1 MEELLKKL
9 GISDEDIT
17 KILSGMKEDKLFI
30 TREERIEERYSKLK
44 QQKEDLEGQLTTAS
58 ATLEDL
64 KKSNKGSEDLQA
76 KIKQYETDIANLKT
90 ESESKIKNLTLD
102 NAIKLKLKES
112 KAKYE
117 DLLMSKFDRE
127 KLQLKEDGSIEG
139 LDDQLTS
146 LREGYKDLFEQ
157 PLAGRS
163 PANNGGAKPQAGEG
177 AWQGSTQDA
186 KVQPW
191 NRFNHGI

>member
-9 GISDEDIT
+9 GYSEEDIT
-17 KILSGMKEDKLFI
+17 KIVGGMKEDKLFI
-30 TREERIEERYSKLK
+30 TKEEKIEERYSKLK
-44 QQKEDLEGQLTTAS
+44 QQKEDLEGQLTTANT
-58 ATLEDL
+58 TLEDL
-64 KKSNKGSEDLQA
+64 KKSNKGSEELQS

-117 DLLMSKFDRE
+117 DLLMSKFDKD

-163 PANNGGAKPQAGEG
+163 PANNGSSPQQTDPFLSG
-177 AWQGSTQDA
+177 
-186 KVQPW
+186 
-191 NRFNHGI
+191 FNTK